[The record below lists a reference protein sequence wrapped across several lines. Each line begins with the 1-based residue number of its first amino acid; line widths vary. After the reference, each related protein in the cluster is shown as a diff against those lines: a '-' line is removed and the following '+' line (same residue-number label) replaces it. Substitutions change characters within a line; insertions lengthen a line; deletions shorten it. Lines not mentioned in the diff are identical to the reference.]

1 MMPDCFNNTLRYST
15 LFKDIQSG
23 GGIPNKSIILGDIG
37 EIPLANIGDKAF
49 HRLEWLLKYF
59 NENRRD
65 LKERCY
71 NKHYAVHELSQ
82 KTYMIC

>member
-37 EIPLANIGDKAF
+37 EIPLANIGDTAF
-49 HRLEWLLKYF
+49 PTWNGF
-59 NENRRD
+59 
-65 LKERCY
+65 
-71 NKHYAVHELSQ
+71 
-82 KTYMIC
+82 

>member
-23 GGIPNKSIILGDIG
+23 GDIPNKSIILGDIG
-37 EIPLANIGDKAF
+37 EIPLANIGDTAF
-49 HRLEWLLKYF
+49 PRLERLLKCF